1 MSLTKK
7 QLGIFEYIK
16 RYIEEHQYPP
26 AVRDIASHFNL
37 ASAGGVHKHL
47 KNLMEKGYIS
57 LDPNVSRSIRILHK
71 TPAEASGPS
80 IRTEAPPAL
89 NPAIVELPLLG
100 AVAAGQPIEHFTEG
114 ETLALPEFM
123 VRHPHKSYILQ
134 VRGNSMVEE
143 AILDGDYVIVEK
155 RDSADNGELVIAM
168 LNFKEATLKRFYNEG
183 NRIRLQPANFE
194 MQPIYADPREVSIQ
208 GIVKGVM
215 RSY

>member
-47 KNLMEKGYIS
+47 KNLVEKGYIS
-57 LDPNVSRSIRILHK
+57 LDSNVSRSIRILHQ
-71 TPAEASGPS
+71 TASEPS
-80 IRTEAPPAL
+80 IRTESVVDSSV
-89 NPAIVELPLLG
+89 VELPLLG

-123 VRHPHKSYILQ
+123 VRNPHKSYILKVQ
-134 VRGNSMVEE
+134 GNSMVEE
-143 AILDGDYVIVEK
+143 AILDGDFVIVEK

-168 LNFKEATLKRFYNEG
+168 LNFKEATLKRFFNEG

-208 GIVKGVM
+208 GVVKGVL